1 MQEASG
7 DNLIGSSTQKVCHRL
22 LKKVWIFMHILN
34 THRSVHSVPFK
45 EIPFS
50 WHQLNDGDSIP

>member
-7 DNLIGSSTQKVCHRL
+7 DNLIHKVCHSL
-22 LKKVWIFMHILN
+22 LKEVWIFMHILN
-34 THRSVHSVPFK
+34 VHRSVHSVLFK

-50 WHQLNDGDSIP
+50 WHQLSDGDSIP